1 MRMKMPSMASRI
13 GVKMRRIRPGR
24 GCCLWMT
31 RVLGF
36 CVTVTKALRTC
47 VPFNCVGRLDSCLR
61 DLVVGY
67 QVKSANRRESHEDFS
82 TEAKREAKGPRYANL
97 GPSTLNDLDV
107 QLAPSRAIAAFSSVV
122 RE

>member
-1 MRMKMPSMASRI
+1 MTPRKARRI
-13 GVKMRRIRPGR
+13 GVKIRRSSPRR
-24 GCCLWMT
+24 GCSLWMT

-67 QVKSANRRESHEDFS
+67 QVKSANRRESQEDFS
-82 TEAKREAKGPRYANL
+82 TEAKREAKGTRYAK
-97 GPSTLNDLDV
+97 
-107 QLAPSRAIAAFSSVV
+107 SRAFNPQRSRRATCALG
-122 RE
+122 R

>member
-67 QVKSANRRESHEDFS
+67 QVKSANRRESQEDFS
-82 TEAKREAKGPRYANL
+82 TEAKREAKRGA
-97 GPSTLNDLDV
+97 SFFWT
-107 QLAPSRAIAAFSSVV
+107 AAAFVLSPPLWLVV
-122 RE
+122 GC